1 MSKKQS
7 DAKSLLEKID
17 KIHYL
22 PEFAE
27 EFETGWLLLAD
38 YYIANSKTDAAEQ
51 LLAKCLQ
58 LNKSLVK
65 AEELMGVIREKESN
79 FVAAAEHYQIA
90 WKMSSMRNASVG
102 FRLAYNY
109 LKTKKY
115 VRCID
120 ISKEVLKNYPEYS
133 TIKKDIL
140 EKAQKNI
147 RSANK

>member
-1 MSKKQS
+1 
-7 DAKSLLEKID
+7 
-17 KIHYL
+17 
-22 PEFAE
+22 
-27 EFETGWLLLAD
+27 
-38 YYIANSKTDAAEQ
+38 
-51 LLAKCLQ
+51 
-58 LNKSLVK
+58 
-65 AEELMGVIREKESN
+65 MGVIREKDGE
-79 FVAAAEHYQIA
+79 FDAAAHHYQAA

-120 ISKEVLKNYPEYS
+120 ICKEVLKNYPEYS

-147 RSANK
+147 RTGK